1 MTTTNKAVN
10 ITNDIPETVRGK
22 LEKLPKKPGIYQYFN
37 SNRKII
43 YIGKAVNLRNRV
55 RSYFVHKKHTDA
67 KTSALL
73 KNIADLEY
81 IVTDSEAEAL
91 ILEDTLI
98 KQHKP
103 KYNILLKDD
112 KSYPFVRITNEDY
125 PRIFLTRNITKDGS
139 KFIGPFTE
147 VRNIKQV
154 MRLIRNLF
162 YIRSCDLNITDDTI
176 KNKKHKVCLDYHIK
190 KCEGPC
196 EGLVSREHYRL
207 GVKSAVAIIN
217 GKTAELTKSLKE
229 QMNFLSEQ
237 MRFEEAAVVRNRLQ
251 ALQSYTENQKIVT
264 VDEIDRDVIGLS
276 RIDDSA
282 CTLILKIRDGKLIGK
297 RHFIIKDTLNWSD
310 SEVIQTTLEKWYLE
324 NEFVPKEI
332 YLPVLPDQ
340 SEFLLDWLKQ
350 KRRKSLE
357 FLVPKAG
364 DKKKLVTMASLNADF
379 ILREYHLELTKREQ
393 TASKSVLSLQ
403 RDLRLKK
410 PPLRIEC
417 FDNSHIQGSDYVSS
431 MVVFIDGK
439 PKKSEYRKY
448 KIKTFTGNDDF
459 AAMREVISRRYSKIE
474 TNPLPDLI
482 IIDGGKGQ
490 LSSAASILK
499 EFNLLDKVVIIGLAK
514 RLEEVFLVGQ
524 SESLMLP
531 KTSGSLRLI
540 QHLRDEAHRF
550 AITFHKELRKKR
562 TIKTSLTD
570 IEGVG
575 EKTAKKLLTEFG
587 SIKRIKNLS
596 VEDLTR
602 IVSSKTANSIFNYF
616 NEKVNEESDDT

>member
-1 MTTTNKAVN
+1 M
-10 ITNDIPETVRGK
+10 
-22 LEKLPKKPGIYQYFN
+22 
-37 SNRKII
+37 
-43 YIGKAVNLRNRV
+43 
-55 RSYFVHKKHTDA
+55 
-67 KTSALL
+67 
-73 KNIADLEY
+73 EY
-81 IVTDSEAEAL
+81 IVTDNEAEAL
-91 ILEDTLI
+91 LLEDTLI

-112 KSYPFVRITNEDY
+112 KSYPFVRITNELF
-125 PRIFLTRNITKDGS
+125 PRVFLTRNIVKDGS
-139 KFIGPFTE
+139 KYIGPFTE
-147 VRNIKQV
+147 VRHIKQL
-154 MRLIRNLF
+154 MRLIRTLF
-162 YIRSCDLNITDDTI
+162 YIRSCDLNITKESI
-176 KNKKHKVCLDYHIK
+176 QNKKHKVCLDYHIK

-196 EGLVSREHYRL
+196 EGLVSAEHYRF
-207 GVKSAVAIIN
+207 GVKSAVAILN
-217 GKTAELTKSLKE
+217 GKTAELSKSLKE
-229 QMNFLSEQ
+229 QMNKLSEE
-237 MRFEEAAVVRNRLQ
+237 MRFEEAAIVRNRLQ
-251 ALQSYTENQKIVT
+251 ALQSYTESQKIVT
-264 VDEIDRDVIGLS
+264 VDEVDRDVIGLS

-332 YLPVLPDQ
+332 YLPILPEQ
-340 SEFLLDWLKQ
+340 LEFLLDWLKQ
-350 KRRKSLE
+350 KRGQSLE
-357 FLVPKAG
+357 FFVPKAG
-364 DKKKLVTMASLNADF
+364 DKKKLISMASMNAEF
-379 ILREYHLELTKREQ
+379 LLREYHLELSKREQ

-410 PPLRIEC
+410 PPIRIEC

-448 KIKTFTGNDDF
+448 KIRTFTGNDDF

-474 TNPLPDLI
+474 SNPLPDLI

-490 LSSAASILK
+490 LSSAANILK
-499 EFNLLDKVVIIGLAK
+499 ELNLSDKIAVIGLAK

-540 QHLRDEAHRF
+540 QYLRDEAHRF

-562 TIKTSLTD
+562 TIKTSLTE

-575 EKTAKKLLTEFG
+575 EILAKRLLTEFG

-596 VEDLTR
+596 VEELAR
-602 IVSSKTANSIFNYF
+602 VVSSKTANNIYKFFND
-616 NEKVNEESDDT
+616 KKNEESENH